1 MIVPNR
7 LEEVLIAV
15 PNELYD
21 KAVSSLASEGI
32 FHVADLPDELKEFQ
46 IRGYRKLSVDAMERR
61 SRLEGFFKALG
72 LAPETSS
79 GVTIEVKD
87 WESAFEKIVEENRNV
102 EDYFSKVSERITEL
116 AARMAELA
124 ELRSL
129 VAPVSFVEAD
139 LTKAAGGVSI
149 RGFLGLI
156 PKEAAGKAASVV
168 EHYGGVAASADV
180 DETTSALAFAVEPDA
195 ARAVISELSRMGW
208 RQVSLPP
215 DMPGSPS
222 EASKLIE
229 KALTDVQEE
238 LGALRAEALKRLDDL
253 KQYYTQ
259 VYAMSEVFKV
269 LNNTA
274 RTSTTSFIHGFIDVR
289 ESARL
294 RRILDSCCGGSYV
307 VISLGRVR
315 GGREVP
321 TKVDLPGYFKWFD
334 SIVKMYG
341 TPNSDEIVP
350 TIFMA
355 VTMPIIFGLMF
366 PDIGHGLLVILFAA
380 LYMLPRSRDIAKV
393 AMVLGA
399 AGMVTGFLA
408 GEFFGPIPAKAI
420 GLDAFW
426 KGLPPLLSPVDAA
439 MSASTSQYTI
449 DLFDLILD
457 ISFWIGAFMLVF
469 GNVLGVANDVIS
481 RDLEDLVAR
490 RLPFTLLFTSV
501 GLPFLVYFS
510 AFKAGGVIE
519 RALFDLGR
527 GGPMEAVVFYGAL
540 AAIVWLM
547 IGEGIYSA
555 MEGEGFKVNPYE
567 AFLGFFEGALLVI
580 GNTISFLRI
589 MGLSLAHA
597 GLMVGFTVLYYTVL
611 AGMHYS
617 PAGWVAAI
625 VVYIFGNLL
634 TAGLEGIVAFAH
646 DLRLHFYEWF
656 NKFYHGLG
664 VPFNPIG
671 VAGVRFVVL

>member
-7 LEEVLIAV
+7 LEEVLIVV

-32 FHVADLPDELKEFQ
+32 FHVAELPDELKELQ
-46 IRGYRKLSVDAMERR
+46 IRGYRKLSIDAMEKR

-72 LAPETSS
+72 FAPETLS
-79 GVTIEVKD
+79 GITIEVKD
-87 WESAFEKIVEENRNV
+87 WESAFEKIVKENKGVEE
-102 EDYFSKVSERITEL
+102 YFSRASERVMEL
-116 AARMAELA
+116 TARIAELS

-129 VAPVSFVEAD
+129 LAPVSFVEAD
-139 LTKAAGGVSI
+139 LTKAMSGLSVK
-149 RGFLGLI
+149 GFLGLI
-156 PKEAAGKAASVV
+156 PKEVVSKAVSVV
-168 EHYGGVAASADV
+168 EHYGGVAVVVDV
-180 DETTSALAFAVEPDA
+180 NETTSALAFALEADV
-195 ARAVISELSRMGW
+195 ARAAVSELNRMGW
-208 RQVSLPP
+208 RQISLPP
-215 DMPGSPS
+215 DMSGSPS

-229 KALTDVQEE
+229 RMLADMQEE
-238 LGALRAEALKRLDDL
+238 LNALRSEALKRLDDL
-253 KQYYTQ
+253 KRYYTQ
-259 VYAMSEVFKV
+259 VYALSEVFKV

-274 RTSTTSFIHGFIDVR
+274 RTSTTSFMHGFVDVK

-307 VISLGRVR
+307 VMSLGRVR

-341 TPNSDEIVP
+341 TPNSDEVVP
-350 TIFMA
+350 TVFMA
-355 VTMPIIFGLMF
+355 ITMPIIFGLMF

-408 GEFFGPIPAKAI
+408 GQFFGPIPAKI
-420 GLDAFW
+420 VGIDALW

-439 MSASTSQYTI
+439 VSPSTSQYTI

-481 RDLEDLVAR
+481 RNLEDLVAR

-501 GLPFLVYFS
+501 GLPFLVYFN
-510 AFKAGGVIE
+510 AFRAGGVIE
-519 RALFDLGR
+519 RALFSVGR
-527 GGPMEAVVFYGAL
+527 GGPIEAVVFYGAV
-540 AAIVWLM
+540 AAVVWLM
-547 IGEGIYSA
+547 LGEGIYSA
-555 MEGEGFKVNPYE
+555 IEGEGFRLSPYE
-567 AFLGFFEGALLVI
+567 AFLGFFEGVLLAI

-611 AGMHYS
+611 SGMHYS
-617 PAGWVAAI
+617 PAGWAAAI
-625 VVYIFGNLL
+625 TVYIIGNLF
-634 TAGLEGIVAFAH
+634 TAGLEGILAFAH

-671 VAGVRFVVL
+671 VAGVKFVVV

>member
-32 FHVADLPDELKEFQ
+32 FHVADLPDKLKEFQ

-79 GVTIEVKD
+79 GVTIEVRD
-87 WESAFEKIVEENRNV
+87 WESAFKKIVEENRNV

-116 AARMAELA
+116 TARMAELA

-139 LTKAAGGVSI
+139 VTKAAGGVSI

-156 PKEAAGKAASVV
+156 PKEAASKAASVV
-168 EHYGGVAASADV
+168 EHYGGVTASTDV
-180 DETTSALAFAVEPDA
+180 DETTTALAFAVEPDA

-229 KALTDVQEE
+229 KVLTDVQEE

-253 KQYYTQ
+253 KRYYTQ

-274 RTSTTSFIHGFIDVR
+274 RTSTTSFIHGFVDVR

-294 RRILDSCCGGSYV
+294 RRVLDSCCGGSYI

-321 TKVDLPGYFKWFD
+321 TKVDLPGYFRWFD

-408 GEFFGPIPAKAI
+408 GEFFGPIPAKVI

-439 MSASTSQYTI
+439 MSASTSRYTI
-449 DLFDLILD
+449 DLFDLILN

-617 PAGWVAAI
+617 PAGWAAAI

-671 VAGVRFVVL
+671 VAGVKFVVL